1 MSSRRNR
8 RRQPSDAEHVG
19 ELYRRIYAVA
29 RRIPRGKVATYGQLA
44 ELAGMP
50 GAARLA
56 GAAMRASTPETGV
69 PWQRVVAKRSRT
81 VAKIGI
87 LDPVGA
93 AVQRSMLEAEGVTFS
108 ASAGISLVDHGWL
121 PLA

>member
-8 RRQPSDAEHVG
+8 EPEKSDAEHVG
-19 ELYRRIYAVA
+19 ELYQRIYAVV
-29 RRIPRGKVATYGQLA
+29 RRIPRGKVVTYGQLA

-69 PWQRVVAKRSRT
+69 PWQRVVARRSRT
-81 VAKIGI
+81 VGKIGI

-93 AVQRSMLEAEGVTFS
+93 AMQRSMLEAEGVRFTR
-108 ASAGISLVDHGWL
+108 SAGISLIEHGWL
-121 PLA
+121 PIG